1 MPDYLY
7 TRDSKGKVRVLEI
20 RTLKFRDH
28 YEIHRKTG
36 ILGGKLIEQPIL
48 TILQGKVKRTTLE
61 QTELEWRSIVN
72 KQRDKGY
79 KLLQELG
86 NDVRP
91 DDYDVLDSLLSKS
104 KTDSTGTLKPM
115 LAKDVSDWPHERYG
129 KRDYWFSVKLDGV
142 RVSVRLIDGRLT
154 SASRGGK
161 NYDAAMTRILSGK
174 LLKWLIYRIGGLR
187 SGTGDL
193 YKDIMIDGEL
203 YIHGRPLHYIS
214 GAARLDE
221 YEPGRHDELE
231 FWVFDYGH
239 PTDTAEER
247 CTLLNKIAE
256 ASDKDGW
263 LKEGIRIVPHLKLKG
278 YDAMKKKHDEF
289 VQAGFEGG
297 IAREAT
303 KPYGYGKRDERM
315 IKFKEFKDDE
325 FEIIGV
331 VDGLRAEDMCFRCI
345 TEDGKEFSAK
355 PMGTREVKYQYIKD
369 IENIIGKKLT
379 VKFFNYTPDGV
390 PFLPVGK
397 VVRDYE

>member
-1 MPDYLY
+1 MAEYLY
-7 TRDSKGKVRVLEI
+7 TRDSKGKVRLMEMRV
-20 RTLKFRDH
+20 LKFKEH
-28 YEIHRKTG
+28 YEIHRKSG
-36 ILGGKLIEQPIL
+36 VLGGKMVEQPIL
-48 TILQGKVKRTTLE
+48 TILKGKVKRSVLE

-91 DDYDVLDSLLSKS
+91 YDYDVLDSLLSGS
-104 KTDSTGTLKPM
+104 KTDSTGVLKPM
-115 LAKDVSDWPHERYG
+115 LAKDVSGWPHERYG
-129 KRDYWFSVKLDGV
+129 KKNYWFSVKLDGV
-142 RVSVRLIDGRLT
+142 RVSVRLIEGRLVA
-154 SASRGGK
+154 SSRGGK
-161 NYDAAMTRILSGK
+161 NYDAAMTNIFRSEELTKLIKGVAKLSG
-174 LLKWLIYRIGGLR
+174 I
-187 SGTGDL
+187 SEDEV
-193 YKDIMIDGEL
+193 MIDGEL

-239 PTDTAEER
+239 PTHTAEER
-247 CTLLNKIAE
+247 CKLLNHAAGQLNGHDSRVKI
-256 ASDKDGW
+256 
-263 LKEGIRIVPHLKLKG
+263 LHHVQLKG
-278 YDAMKKKHDEF
+278 YAAMKEQHDIF

-297 IAREAT
+297 IGREAT
-303 KPYGYGKRDERM
+303 KIYFYGGRDERM

-325 FEIIGV
+325 FEIIGLV
-331 VDGLRAEDMCFRCI
+331 EGLRAEDMCFRCI

-390 PFLPVGK
+390 PFLPIGK
-397 VVRDYE
+397 VIRDYE

>member
-48 TILQGKVKRTTLE
+48 TILKGKVKRTTLE

-91 DDYDVLDSLLSKS
+91 YDYDVLDSLLSKS

-115 LAKDVSDWPHERYG
+115 LAKDVSGWPHERYG
-129 KRDYWFSVKLDGV
+129 KKDYWFSVKLDGV

-161 NYDAAMTRILSGK
+161 NYDAAMTNIFKHPELIKLIKGIAIL
-174 LLKWLIYRIGGLR
+174 
-187 SGTGDL
+187 TGIPEDEV
-193 YKDIMIDGEL
+193 MIDGEL
-203 YIHGRPLHYIS
+203 YIHGRSLQHIS

-221 YEPGRHDELE
+221 YDPGRHDELE

-239 PTDTAEER
+239 PTHTAEER
-247 CTLLNKIAE
+247 CKLLNHA
-256 ASDKDGW
+256 ASQ
-263 LKEGIRIVPHLKLKG
+263 LNNQSTVRILTHVKLTG
-278 YDAMKKKHDEF
+278 YDDMKTLHDQY
-289 VQAGFEGG
+289 VQAGYEGG
-297 IAREAT
+297 IARGST
-303 KPYGYGKRDERM
+303 KVYGYGKRDERM

-325 FEIIGV
+325 FEIIGM

-390 PFLPVGK
+390 PFLPIGK